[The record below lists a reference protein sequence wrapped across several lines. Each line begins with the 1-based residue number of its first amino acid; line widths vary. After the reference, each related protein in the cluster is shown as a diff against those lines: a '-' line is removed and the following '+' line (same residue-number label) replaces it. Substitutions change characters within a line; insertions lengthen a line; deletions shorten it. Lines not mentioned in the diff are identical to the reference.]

1 MTNKNR
7 KASSRVP
14 RSNTNRSSKSD
25 TSKAS
30 ASKASASKAPDN
42 TKGSKEKKGVMGR
55 PRKEIDKD
63 EFEKLLALHCTLS
76 ECCAFF
82 DCDDKTL
89 NKWCREQYGTTY
101 SEVFRIKS
109 GLGKI
114 SLRRA
119 QFRLAERN
127 AAMAIFLGKNL
138 LGQSDTP
145 NTLADD
151 TIEDDSIS
159 KALRE
164 LADDL

>member
-1 MTNKNR
+1 MVNKHK
-7 KASSRVP
+7 KASSSV
-14 RSNTNRSSKSD
+14 SGNKSFKTPAD
-25 TSKAS
+25 
-30 ASKASASKAPDN
+30 
-42 TKGSKEKKGVMGR
+42 TKGNKTKKSGVMGR
-55 PRKEIDKD
+55 PRKEIDKE

-89 NKWCREQYGTTY
+89 NKWCKEQYGTTY

-151 TIEDDSIS
+151 TIEEDSIS
-159 KALRE
+159 KSLRE
-164 LADDL
+164 LADEL

>member
-7 KASSRVP
+7 KASGRVP

-25 TSKAS
+25 TR
-30 ASKASASKAPDN
+30 KAPDN
-42 TKGSKEKKGVMGR
+42 AKGSKEKKGVMGR

>member
-7 KASSRVP
+7 KASGRVP

-25 TSKAS
+25 TSKA
-30 ASKASASKAPDN
+30 PDT
-42 TKGSKEKKGVMGR
+42 TKEGKTKKGVMGR

>member
-7 KASSRVP
+7 KASGRVP

-25 TSKAS
+25 TSKA
-30 ASKASASKAPDN
+30 PDN
-42 TKGSKEKKGVMGR
+42 AKCIKEKKGVMGR

>member
-7 KASSRVP
+7 KDSCRVP

-25 TSKAS
+25 TSR
-30 ASKASASKAPDN
+30 ASASKAPDN
-42 TKGSKEKKGVMGR
+42 TKDSKEKKGVMGR
-55 PRKEIDKD
+55 PRKEIDKE
-63 EFEKLLALHCTLS
+63 EFEKLLPLHCTLS
-76 ECCAFF
+76 EWCALF

>member
-7 KASSRVP
+7 KSNSSV
-14 RSNTNRSSKSD
+14 SSGN
-25 TSKAS
+25 TSKVQ
-30 ASKASASKAPDN
+30 DN
-42 TKGSKEKKGVMGR
+42 TKGSKTKKGVMGR
-55 PRKEIDKD
+55 PRKEIDKE

-89 NKWCREQYGTTY
+89 NKWCREQYGSTY

>member
-7 KASSRVP
+7 KASSRVS

-25 TSKAS
+25 TSKA
-30 ASKASASKAPDN
+30 PDN
-42 TKGSKEKKGVMGR
+42 TNDSKTKKGVMGR

>member
-7 KASSRVP
+7 KSNSSV
-14 RSNTNRSSKSD
+14 SSGN
-25 TSKAS
+25 TSKA
-30 ASKASASKAPDN
+30 PNN
-42 TKGSKEKKGVMGR
+42 TKGSKTKKGVMGR
-55 PRKEIDKD
+55 PRKEIDKE

-89 NKWCREQYGTTY
+89 NKWCREQYGSTY

>member
-7 KASSRVP
+7 KSNSSV
-14 RSNTNRSSKSD
+14 SAGN
-25 TSKAS
+25 TSKA
-30 ASKASASKAPDN
+30 PNN
-42 TKGSKEKKGVMGR
+42 TKGSKTKKGVMGR
-55 PRKEIDKD
+55 PRKEIDKE

-89 NKWCREQYGTTY
+89 NKWCREQYGSTY

-151 TIEDDSIS
+151 TIEEDSIS

>member
-7 KASSRVP
+7 KASGRVP

-30 ASKASASKAPDN
+30 ASKAPDT

-55 PRKEIDKD
+55 PRKEIDKE

-119 QFRLAERN
+119 QFRLAARN

>member
-7 KASSRVP
+7 KASGRVP

-25 TSKAS
+25 TSKA
-30 ASKASASKAPDN
+30 PDN
-42 TKGSKEKKGVMGR
+42 TKSSKEKKGVMGR

>member
-1 MTNKNR
+1 MINKHK
-7 KASSRVP
+7 KASS
-14 RSNTNRSSKSD
+14 
-25 TSKAS
+25 KAS
-30 ASKASASKAPDN
+30 VNTENKTPDN
-42 TKGSKEKKGVMGR
+42 TKDNKSKRGVMGR
-55 PRKEIDKD
+55 PRKEIDKE

-89 NKWCREQYGTTY
+89 NKWCKEQYGTTY

-164 LADDL
+164 LADKL

>member
-7 KASSRVP
+7 KSSSRVP

-25 TSKAS
+25 T
-30 ASKASASKAPDN
+30 SKAPDN

-101 SEVFRIKS
+101 SEIFRIKS

>member
-1 MTNKNR
+1 MINKHK
-7 KASSRVP
+7 KASS
-14 RSNTNRSSKSD
+14 
-25 TSKAS
+25 KAS
-30 ASKASASKAPDN
+30 VNTENKTPDN
-42 TKGSKEKKGVMGR
+42 TSGNKSKRGVMGR
-55 PRKEIDKD
+55 PRKEIDKE

-89 NKWCREQYGTTY
+89 NKWCKEQYGTTY

-164 LADDL
+164 LADKL

>member
-7 KASSRVP
+7 KSNSSV
-14 RSNTNRSSKSD
+14 SSD
-25 TSKAS
+25 NTSKA
-30 ASKASASKAPDN
+30 PNN
-42 TKGSKEKKGVMGR
+42 TKGSKTKKGVMGR
-55 PRKEIDKD
+55 PRKEIDKE

-89 NKWCREQYGTTY
+89 NKWCREQYGSTY